1 MASQDHTPEPTDA
14 PLALKLH
21 PGCSFSCEI
30 FQLNLPSNL
39 GISIEVITFDSE
51 RTLTLACNA
60 PIHHLSRTV
69 PSTTYH
75 YQKLN
80 LVAALRCG
88 LLELV
93 EQDTQ
98 AIVHLPPAK
107 EEPGGGHV
115 NIPPRENP
123 RDRQHSMTLYY
134 DSTAPIWKSVLQ
146 LHKTYNLRLSASGG
160 EVWCH
165 DPSSP
170 DQRLP
175 VRREPSTAPAFTVY
189 ADPLPPSCT
198 ATLTVEPR
206 VCHRSGTP
214 PFKFVTEITLDAS
227 AASDGPVTVDMYN
240 TPFDSGD
247 LNDACG
253 LTNSFGGLNS
263 VSQLVRC
270 VDVGTG
276 EEVEFSML
284 YLCWDS
290 DPHPEFPEDR
300 FFVELWPGR
309 PWRHEYTLA
318 KESNTDI
325 GGLGCL
331 RAGNRYKVDLAV
343 PRLGPW
349 MYGTKEDL
357 LKGTTQE
364 NLERWEPGP
373 RGRPPIPIRQVNAP
387 VEFDVVE

>member
-1 MASQDHTPEPTDA
+1 MAADSNTPEV
-14 PLALKLH
+14 PLALKLEQ
-21 PGCSFSCEI
+21 GRDI
-30 FQLNLPSNL
+30 FQLNKLGLPCW
-39 GISIEVITFDSE
+39 GAPIEITTFDSE
-51 RTLTLACNA
+51 RTVVFACNA
-60 PIHHLSRTV
+60 PIHHLSETV

-75 YQKLN
+75 YQKLDF
-80 LVAALRCG
+80 VGALRCG
-88 LLELV
+88 LLELLD
-93 EQDTQ
+93 QDTQ
-98 AIVHLPPAK
+98 ELVHLPPHEGEAAAD
-107 EEPGGGHV
+107 EPVVGRV
-115 NIPPRENP
+115 EIPPRENP
-123 RDRQHSMTLYY
+123 RDRQKTITLAL
-134 DSTAPIWKSVLQ
+134 DHTAPIWKEALQ
-146 LHKTYNLRLSASGG
+146 PNKSYNVRFSDSGG
-160 EVWCH
+160 DAWCYYP
-165 DPSSP
+165 DAP
-170 DQRLP
+170 DQRFP
-175 VRREPSTAPAFTVY
+175 IRREADVVHFTVY
-189 ADPLPPSCT
+189 ADPLPPTCS
-198 ATLTVEPR
+198 ATLTVEPS

-214 PFKFVTEITLDAS
+214 PFKFITEITLDAS
-227 AASDGPVTVDMYN
+227 DAFEGPVTVDLYN
-240 TPFDSGD
+240 SPFDSGD

-270 VDVGTG
+270 VDVETG

-290 DPHPEFPEDR
+290 DPHPEFAEDQ

-331 RAGNRYKVDLAV
+331 KAGKRYKVDLAV
-343 PRLGPW
+343 QRLGPW
-349 MYGTKEDL
+349 MYGRKEDL

-364 NLERWEPGP
+364 KLERWEPGP